1 MVKSIPTQRK
11 VALLPIIAAGAIA
24 VGMLLGLMVGV

>member
-1 MVKSIPTQRK
+1 MIQRIPTKRS

-24 VGMLLGLMVGV
+24 LGMLVGLMFQ

>member
-1 MVKSIPTQRK
+1 MYVKIPTQRK

-24 VGMLLGLMVGV
+24 LGMLVGLMVGM